1 MKHQVDHSQLD
12 HSFTANRQRLVVLA
26 KSAIFAKPGKCTF
39 DHPTFGQDHKAM
51 QLRAFDDLQYPMAK
65 LSGPRDELAG
75 VTAVGPNQSQSRE
88 TIGQF
93 PQNQFGSITVLDAG
107 RMHHNRHHQ
116 TKCID
121 HQMAF
126 SAHYLLARIVTS
138 VPPFEAVLTDW
149 LSIIAALG
157 LGWRPALIRTR
168 SWRV

>member
-12 HSFTANRQRLVVLA
+12 HSFTANGQGLVVLA
-26 KSAIFAKPGKCTF
+26 QPAILAQPGKSAF
-39 DHPTFGQDHKAM
+39 DHPAFGQEHEAM
-51 QLRAFDDLQYPMAK
+51 QVRAFDDLQYPVAE
-65 LSGPRDELAG
+65 LSGPRDELACI
-75 VTAVGPNQSQSRE
+75 TAVGPDQRQSRE
-88 TIGQF
+88 TAGQF
-93 PQNQFGSITVLDAG
+93 LQNQLGSITVLDAR
-107 RMHHNRHHQ
+107 RMHHDRHHQ
-116 TKCID
+116 TERIH